1 MTDDEQAVSASGG
14 TMRRLTEPP
23 GTTPEVDLDALESL
37 RREPEGLRPAGDPP
51 YAAPG
56 DVVHWHYGHGS
67 DLLRVVRDDARGLV
81 AWLPSG
87 SQRRVPA
94 PRDGLGARERSLA
107 ERARIARERDYDL
120 EVRTWRGDGILR
132 IVPTGAPWS
141 VWLFWEDGAFEGW
154 YVNLE
159 MPHRRPPG
167 GADHT
172 HTRDLTLDLW
182 LGADGDLWIKDEDEL
197 EAARLHGNKTNAQ
210 AASIRALA
218 DRARVELIEPRAWP
232 LDPTWVVWRPPAG
245 WEAPLRFED

>member
-94 PRDGLGARERSLA
+94 PRVG
-107 ERARIARERDYDL
+107 
-120 EVRTWRGDGILR
+120 
-132 IVPTGAPWS
+132 
-141 VWLFWEDGAFEGW
+141 
-154 YVNLE
+154 
-159 MPHRRPPG
+159 PG
-167 GADHT
+167 
-172 HTRDLTLDLW
+172 
-182 LGADGDLWIKDEDEL
+182 
-197 EAARLHGNKTNAQ
+197 
-210 AASIRALA
+210 SS
-218 DRARVELIEPRAWP
+218 
-232 LDPTWVVWRPPAG
+232 
-245 WEAPLRFED
+245 